1 MILVHGAGAIG
12 QYVGGRLAQAGARV
26 LLVGRPAAM
35 EPIRRQ
41 GLSVATL
48 GGAFTPAGSTLDV
61 ATRLPVDL
69 RLEST
74 PDAARFGQ
82 SAALE
87 LVLLTVK
94 CGATVKAAAELAAVL
109 PAGTPVLSLQNGV
122 DNVRVLQSKAPMLTP
137 LAGMVP
143 YNVVIDAPAQVRQA
157 TDGMLMV
164 ERHPAT
170 EALAALARRGGLAL
184 AVRDDIAEVQWGKL
198 LLNLNNPVNALSGLP
213 LRTQLLDAGYRRVLA
228 GLIAEA
234 LGVLTVAGIRPARV
248 TPLPP
253 TWLPSL
259 LRLPTPLFRLLAARM
274 LKIAP
279 EARSSM
285 QDDRRAGRATEID
298 ALCGAIIRL
307 ADRHRL
313 PSPQNTAMRRLVE
326 TLPSGR
332 SLAAAELAAALEP

>member
-1 MILVHGAGAIG
+1 MESIRQRG
-12 QYVGGRLAQAGARV
+12 LA
-26 LLVGRPAAM
+26 
-35 EPIRRQ
+35 
-41 GLSVATL
+41 VAPL
-48 GGAFTPAGSTLDV
+48 GGAFVPAGPTLAV
-61 ATRLPVDL
+61 ANRLPVDL
-69 RLEST
+69 WLDPA
-74 PDAARFGQ
+74 PDPTRFGQ
-82 SAALE
+82 SNALE

-94 CGATVKAAAELAAVL
+94 CGATLAAATELAAAL

-122 DNVRVLQSKAPMLTP
+122 DNVRILQSRAPLLTP

-157 TDGMLMV
+157 TDGVLMV

-170 EALAALARRGGLAL
+170 EALATLARRAGLAL
-184 AVRDDIAEVQWGKL
+184 AVREDIIEVQWGKL

-213 LRTQLLDAGYRRVLA
+213 LRAQLLDAGYRRVLA
-228 GLIAEA
+228 GLIDEA
-234 LGVLTVAGIRPARV
+234 LGVLNAADIRPARI

-253 TWLPSL
+253 TWLPTL
-259 LRLPTPLFRLLAARM
+259 LRLPTPLFRLIAARM

-298 ALCGAIIRL
+298 ALCGAVIRL
-307 ADRHRL
+307 ADRHQL
-313 PSPQNTAMRRLVE
+313 ASPGNTAMRRLVE

-332 SLAAAELAAALEP
+332 TLSAVELATALEP

>member
-1 MILVHGAGAIG
+1 MILIHGAGAIG
-12 QYVGGRLAQAGARV
+12 QYLGGRLAQTGARV

-35 EPIRRQ
+35 ASIREH
-41 GLSVATL
+41 GLQVATL
-48 GGAFTPAGSTLDV
+48 GGALTPAGRTLEV
-61 ATRLPVDL
+61 ATQLPRDLALQAGVD
-69 RLEST
+69 ST
-74 PDAARFGQ
+74 SFGQ

-94 CGATVKAAAELAAVL
+94 CGATTAAAAELAAAL

-122 DNVRVLQSKAPMLTP
+122 DNVRLITSKAPLLTP

-143 YNVVIDAPAQVRQA
+143 FNVVIDAPGTVRQA
-157 TDGMLMV
+157 TEGVVMAQ
-164 ERHPAT
+164 RHPAT
-170 EALAALARRGGLAL
+170 EALAALAQRAGLAL
-184 AVRDDIAEVQWGKL
+184 SVRDDIAEVQWGKL

-213 LRTQLLDAGYRRVLA
+213 LRAQLLDGGYRQVLA

-234 LGVLTVAGIRPARV
+234 LGVLDAAGIRPARV

-253 TWLPSL
+253 AWLPTL

-307 ADRHRL
+307 ADRQQL
-313 PSPQNTAMRRLVE
+313 PSPRNTAMRRLVE

-332 SLAAAELAAALEP
+332 TLGSAELSAALEP

>member
-12 QYVGGRLAQAGARV
+12 QYLGGRLAQAGARV

-35 EPIRRQ
+35 NPIGQR
-41 GLSVATL
+41 GLSVAPL
-48 GGAFTPAGSTLDV
+48 GGEFSPAGSTLTV
-61 ATRLPVDL
+61 ANRLPMDL
-69 RLEST
+69 QL
-74 PDAARFGQ
+74 DAAADPSRFGQ
-82 SAALE
+82 SSGLE

-94 CGATVKAAAELAAVL
+94 CGATATAAVELAAAL
-109 PAGTPVLSLQNGV
+109 PPGTPVLSLQNGV
-122 DNVRVLQSKAPMLTP
+122 DNVRVLQSKAPLLTP

-157 TDGMLMV
+157 TDGVLMV
-164 ERHPAT
+164 QRHPAT
-170 EALAALARRGGLAL
+170 EALAALARRAGLAL
-184 AVRDDIAEVQWGKL
+184 ALRSDITEVQWGKL

-228 GLIAEA
+228 GLIDEA
-234 LGVLTVAGIRPARV
+234 LIVLDAAGIRPARV

-253 TWLPSL
+253 AWLPRL

-298 ALCGAIIRL
+298 ALCGAVIRL

-313 PSPQNTAMRRLVE
+313 ASPRNTAMRRLVE

-332 SLAAAELAAALEP
+332 TLGAAELAAALDP

>member
-26 LLVGRPAAM
+26 LLVGRPASM
-35 EPIRRQ
+35 EPIRQR
-41 GLSVATL
+41 GLAVAAL
-48 GGAFTPAGSTLDV
+48 GGDFTPAGPTLEV

-69 RLEST
+69 RLEPT
-74 PDAARFGQ
+74 PDPTRFGQ

-94 CGATVKAAAELAAVL
+94 CGGTAAAAAELAAAL

-157 TDGMLMV
+157 TDGVLMV

-170 EALAALARRGGLAL
+170 EALAALAHRAGLAL

-213 LRTQLLDAGYRRVLA
+213 LRAQLLDAGYRRVLA
-228 GLIAEA
+228 ELIEEA
-234 LGVLTVAGIRPARV
+234 LSVLHAAGIRPARV

-253 TWLPSL
+253 AWLPGL

-298 ALCGAIIRL
+298 ALCGAVIRL

-313 PSPQNTAMRRLVE
+313 ASPRNTAMRRLVE
-326 TLPSGR
+326 TLPSAR
-332 SLAAAELAAALEP
+332 TLSAAELLAALEP

>member
-48 GGAFTPAGSTLDV
+48 GSAFTPAGATLDV

-69 RLEST
+69 RLEPT
-74 PDAARFGQ
+74 PGARFGQ

-94 CGATVKAAAELAAVL
+94 CGATAKAAAELAAAL

-122 DNVRVLQSKAPMLTP
+122 DNVRVLQSKAPLLTP

-157 TDGMLMV
+157 TDGVLMV

-170 EALAALARRGGLAL
+170 EALAALARRAGLAL

-234 LGVLTVAGIRPARV
+234 LGVLTAAGIRPARV

-253 TWLPSL
+253 AWLPSL

-307 ADRHRL
+307 ADRHQL

-332 SLAAAELAAALEP
+332 SLDAAELAAALEP